1 MMMNMPWKENEF
13 NREFDRVLKA
23 THGEVR
29 GYLSSL
35 GVPLDCVDDLA
46 QEVYLAW
53 FRAPEQRPPEVVP
66 VRWLKGIARRMALNF
81 FRTAKRRE
89 DKRLAVVAELLAT
102 ESLDVPM
109 PADEPGEGA
118 LEHCLGGIS
127 EKNRT
132 VLRLRY
138 EEDLPSNLVGER
150 LAMTA
155 EAVRI
160 LLMRLRAALRDCIT
174 NRLKNETA

>member
-1 MMMNMPWKENEF
+1 MPKNEPEF
-13 NREFDRVLKA
+13 HHEFDRTLKA

-29 GYLSSL
+29 AYLASI
-35 GVPLDCVDDLA
+35 GVPLYCVDDLA

-53 FRAPEQRPPEVVP
+53 FRASEQRPPEVVP

-81 FRTAKRRE
+81 FRSSKRNE

-109 PADEPGEGA
+109 PADESAEAA
-118 LEHCLGGIS
+118 LKHCLGEVS
-127 EKNRT
+127 EKNRA

-150 LAMTA
+150 LGMTA

-160 LLMRLRAALRDCIT
+160 LLMRLRAALRACIT
-174 NRLKNETA
+174 NQMKNETV

>member
-1 MMMNMPWKENEF
+1 MPEPTPEF
-13 NREFDRVLKA
+13 NPEFDRILRT

-29 GYLSSL
+29 GYCASL

-81 FRTAKRRE
+81 FRTSKRRE
-89 DKRLAVVAELLAT
+89 EKRLAVIVELLVT
-102 ESLDVPM
+102 EPVDVPM
-109 PADEPGEGA
+109 PADASVEAA
-118 LEHCLGGIS
+118 LEHCLGEVS
-127 EKNRT
+127 DKNRA

-138 EEDLPSNLVGER
+138 EEELPSHIVGER
-150 LAMTA
+150 LGMTA
-155 EAVRI
+155 EAIRI
-160 LLMRLRAALRDCIT
+160 LLMRLRTALRECIT
-174 NRLKNETA
+174 TQLKKEAL

>member
-1 MMMNMPWKENEF
+1 MPQSESEF
-13 NREFDRVLKA
+13 YPEFDRILKV

-29 GYLSSL
+29 AYLASL

-53 FRAPEQRPPEVVP
+53 FHAPEQRPAEVVP

-81 FRTAKRRE
+81 FRTSKRRE

-102 ESLDVPM
+102 ESLEVLVPVNQ
-109 PADEPGEGA
+109 PAEAA
-118 LEHCLGGIS
+118 LEHCLGEVS
-127 EKNRT
+127 EKNLA

-138 EEDLPSNLVGER
+138 EEELPSHLVGER
-150 LAMTA
+150 LGMTA

-174 NRLKNETA
+174 NRLRNETV

>member
-1 MMMNMPWKENEF
+1 MPQSESEF
-13 NREFDRVLKA
+13 HSEFDRILKA

-29 GYLSSL
+29 AYLATL
-35 GVPLDCVDDLA
+35 GMPLDCVDDLA

-66 VRWLKGIARRMALNF
+66 IRWLKGIARRMALNF
-81 FRTAKRRE
+81 FRSSKRNE

-109 PADEPGEGA
+109 PADNSAEAA
-118 LEHCLGGIS
+118 LEHCLGEVS
-127 EKNRT
+127 EKNRA

-138 EEDLPSNLVGER
+138 EDGLVSPAVGER
-150 LAMTA
+150 LGMTA

-160 LLMRLRAALRDCIT
+160 LLMRLRAVLRDCIT
-174 NRLKNETA
+174 SWLKKENA

>member
-1 MMMNMPWKENEF
+1 MPQSESEF
-13 NREFDRVLKA
+13 YPEFDRILKA

-29 GYLSSL
+29 AYLASL
-35 GVPLDCVDDLA
+35 GVPPDCVDDLA

-53 FRAPEQRPPEVVP
+53 FRAPEQRPAEVVP
-66 VRWLKGIARRMALNF
+66 VRWLKGIARRIALNF
-81 FRTAKRRE
+81 FRTGKRRE
-89 DKRLAVVAELLAT
+89 DKRLAMVAELLAT

-109 PADEPGEGA
+109 PADESAEVA
-118 LEHCLGGIS
+118 LEHCLGEVS
-127 EKNRT
+127 ERNRA

-138 EEDLPSNLVGER
+138 EEELPSHLVGER
-150 LAMTA
+150 LGMTA

-174 NRLKNETA
+174 NRLKSETV

>member
-1 MMMNMPWKENEF
+1 MPQSESEF
-13 NREFDRVLKA
+13 YPEFDRILKA

-29 GYLSSL
+29 AYLASL

-53 FRAPEQRPPEVVP
+53 FHAPEQRPAEVVP
-66 VRWLKGIARRMALNF
+66 VRWLKGIARRMSLNF
-81 FRTAKRRE
+81 FRTSKRRE

-102 ESLDVPM
+102 ESLEVLVPVNQ
-109 PADEPGEGA
+109 PAEAA
-118 LEHCLGGIS
+118 LEQCLGEVS
-127 EKNRT
+127 EKNRA

-138 EEDLPSNLVGER
+138 EEELPSHLVGER
-150 LAMTA
+150 LGMTA

-174 NRLKNETA
+174 NRLKNETV

>member
-1 MMMNMPWKENEF
+1 MPQSESEF
-13 NREFDRVLKA
+13 HSEFDRILKA

-29 GYLSSL
+29 AYLATL
-35 GVPLDCVDDLA
+35 GMPLDCVDDLA

-66 VRWLKGIARRMALNF
+66 IRWLKGIARRMALNF
-81 FRTAKRRE
+81 FRSSKRNE

-109 PADEPGEGA
+109 PADESAEAA
-118 LEHCLGGIS
+118 LAHCLGEVS
-127 EKNRT
+127 EKNRA

-138 EEDLPSNLVGER
+138 EDGLVSPAVGER
-150 LAMTA
+150 LGMTA

-160 LLMRLRAALRDCIT
+160 LLMRLRAVLRDCIT
-174 NRLKNETA
+174 SWLKKENA

>member
-1 MMMNMPWKENEF
+1 MPQNESEF
-13 NREFDRVLKA
+13 YPEFDRVLKA
-23 THGEVR
+23 THGGVR
-29 GYLSSL
+29 AYLASL
-35 GVPLDCVDDLA
+35 GVPLDCVDDVG

-53 FRAPEQRPPEVVP
+53 FRAPEQRPPEVLP

-81 FRTAKRRE
+81 FRTGKRRE
-89 DKRLAVVAELLAT
+89 DKRLVVVAELLAT

-109 PADEPGEGA
+109 PAGESAEAA
-118 LEHCLGGIS
+118 LEHCLGELS
-127 EKNRT
+127 EKNRA

-138 EEDLPSNLVGER
+138 EEELPSNLVGER
-150 LAMTA
+150 LGMTA

-174 NRLKNETA
+174 NRLKNETV

>member
-1 MMMNMPWKENEF
+1 MPQSESEF
-13 NREFDRVLKA
+13 HSEFDRILKA

-29 GYLSSL
+29 AYLATL
-35 GVPLDCVDDLA
+35 GMPLDCVDDLA

-66 VRWLKGIARRMALNF
+66 IRWLKGIARRMALNF
-81 FRTAKRRE
+81 FRSSKRNE

-109 PADEPGEGA
+109 PADNSAEAA
-118 LEHCLGGIS
+118 LEHCLGEVS
-127 EKNRT
+127 EKNRA

-150 LAMTA
+150 LGMTA

-174 NRLKNETA
+174 NRLRNETV

>member
-1 MMMNMPWKENEF
+1 MPERNAEF
-13 NREFDRVLKA
+13 HREFDRVLKA

-29 GYLSSL
+29 GYLAAL

-81 FRTAKRRE
+81 FRTGKRRE

-109 PADEPGEGA
+109 PADESAEAA
-118 LEHCLGGIS
+118 LAHCLS
-127 EKNRT
+127 EVSGKNRA

-138 EEDLPSNLVGER
+138 EDGLVSPAVGER
-150 LAMTA
+150 LGMTA

-160 LLMRLRAALRDCIT
+160 LLMRLRAVLRDCIT
-174 NRLKNETA
+174 CWLKKENA

>member
-1 MMMNMPWKENEF
+1 MPRHESHF
-13 NREFDRVLKA
+13 YPEFDRVLKA

-29 GYLSSL
+29 AYLASL

-53 FRAPEQRPPEVVP
+53 FRGPEQRPVEVAT

-81 FRTAKRRE
+81 FRSSKRRE
-89 DKRLAVVAELLAT
+89 EQRLAIVAELLAT
-102 ESLDVPM
+102 ESLDAPM
-109 PADEPGEGA
+109 PADEAA
-118 LEHCLGGIS
+118 LAHCLGEVS
-127 EKNRT
+127 ERNRA

-138 EEDLPSNLVGER
+138 EEKLPSHAVGER
-150 LAMTA
+150 LGMTA

-160 LLMRLRAALRDCIT
+160 LLMRLRAALRDCIAK
-174 NRLKNETA
+174 RLREETA